1 MNRNL
6 KAKHIM
12 ATTKTPTFE
21 QLVKFVKDNE
31 LNVFNEYSEQHND
44 NIETVLDAET
54 YAEENYN
61 TLVEQWQKEQPCNL
75 TVEEIDRI
83 YDRAFAKLKTM
94 RGNANYWFYA
104 INVCQRLLDY
114 KMSKIN
120 QKYSH

>member
-1 MNRNL
+1 
-6 KAKHIM
+6 M

-120 QKYSH
+120 KKYAH